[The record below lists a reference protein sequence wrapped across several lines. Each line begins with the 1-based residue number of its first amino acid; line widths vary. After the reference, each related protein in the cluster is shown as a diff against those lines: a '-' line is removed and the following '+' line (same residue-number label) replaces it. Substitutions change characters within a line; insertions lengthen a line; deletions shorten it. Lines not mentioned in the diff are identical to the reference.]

1 MTLPAGYKLEPLPNG
16 VAEGSDTAAAL
27 LGFWALNGAIEGEAA
42 IGRLPH
48 VVCLLRDADGH
59 VAASSGALAQAMPEV
74 GGRRFWLLRCLT
86 PSGHAREALESIL
99 LCAWDVLAAR
109 TEAEGP
115 PLGVC
120 FALVDPE
127 LIATRDEA
135 IWPESKMLFAG
146 WTTAGEQLR
155 VRYFEGAKI
164 L

>member
-1 MTLPAGYKLEPLPNG
+1 MTLPAGYKLEPLPDG

-42 IGRLPH
+42 LARLPH
-48 VVCLLRDADGH
+48 VVCLLRDADGN

-74 GGRRFWLLRCLT
+74 GGRRFWLLRCFT
-86 PSGHAREALESIL
+86 PSSHAREALESIL
-99 LCAWDVLAAR
+99 LCAWDVLEARAAAG
-109 TEAEGP
+109 ES

-120 FALVDPE
+120 FALADPGV
-127 LIATRDEA
+127 IATRDEA
-135 IWPESKMLFAG
+135 VWPESKLLFAG